1 MLPPVTPEARELAS
15 ALHLAPVIGDLLW
28 QRGLQ
33 SANDAQLFI
42 EPKLS
47 LLADPFSLTD
57 LEAAASRL
65 ADAID
70 AGKKIVV
77 YGDYDVDGITSS
89 ALLWRV
95 AKALGGNIAT
105 FLPHRMEE
113 GYGLSQDGLERCL
126 EEHRPELLIAVDCGT
141 TAVEQIAWLR
151 ERGVD
156 VMVVDHHE
164 LPPELPQAHALVNP
178 HRDGHMLY
186 LASVGLV
193 FKLLHGLLK
202 HRPKYKDIVDLRDYM
217 DLVAVGTVADIV
229 PLVEDNRIYV
239 RRGLRQ
245 LMQTENPGLAA
256 LMQVAGVRGVP
267 TPADIGFRL
276 GPRLNASGRLGDAN
290 RSLELLTTGDG
301 RRAHELARELDFTN
315 RERQRHERATFDE
328 AAQMAD
334 EQFDI
339 ERDHTL
345 VVARR
350 GWHVGVIGIVAS
362 RLQRMHY
369 RPTLV
374 IGIDEETGMG
384 KGSGR
389 SIEGYSLIDGLRA
402 CHDLF
407 DTFGGHEMAAGLTI
421 AEEKI
426 PEFRRRLEEH
436 ARGEL
441 AAKQL
446 QPRLELAGSLATS
459 DINENLFRE
468 LELLAPFGRENPE
481 PVFLLDDVR
490 FSRPPR
496 PFGNNHFKLF
506 LKTGAGQTEAVAFN
520 MADRGLPQ
528 EGGQLAGVLEWSDY
542 SGCVQVRLLDWTAP
556 GEAAS
561 GAAVA

>member
-1 MLPPVTPEARELAS
+1 MPFSRSALGQRWMLPPVDDQARELAR
-15 ALHLAPVIGDLLW
+15 ALQLSPVIGDLLW

-33 SANDAQLFI
+33 SPGAAQLFI

-47 LLADPFSLTD
+47 SLVNPFTLTD
-57 LEAAASRL
+57 LEAAAARL
-65 ADAID
+65 ADAVDRGRRMVI
-70 AGKKIVV
+70 

-95 AKALGGNIAT
+95 VRALGGEIAT
-105 FLPHRMEE
+105 FLPHRMDE
-113 GYGLSQDGLERCL
+113 GYGLSQEGLERCL
-126 EEHRPELLIAVDCGT
+126 EQHRPELLIAVDCGT

-151 ERGVD
+151 ERGVE

-164 LPPELPQAHALVNP
+164 LPPELPAAHELVNP
-178 HRDGHMLY
+178 HRDGHLLY

-202 HRPKYKDIVDLRDYM
+202 HRPDYKKRVDLRDYM

-229 PLVEDNRIYV
+229 PLVDDNRIFV

-245 LMQTENPGLAA
+245 LMQTENAGLAA

-276 GPRLNASGRLGDAN
+276 GPRLNASGRLGDAT
-290 RSLELLTTGDG
+290 RSLELLTTGDP
-301 RRAHELARELDFTN
+301 RRANELARELDFTN
-315 RERQRHERATFDE
+315 RERQRHERVTHEE
-328 AAQMAD
+328 ASQIAG
-334 EQFDI
+334 EQFDR

-362 RLQRMHY
+362 RLLRHHY

-402 CHDLF
+402 CADLF
-407 DTFGGHEMAAGLTI
+407 DSFGGHEMAAGLTI
-421 AEEKI
+421 PEENI
-426 PEFRRRLEEH
+426 PEFRRRLEAH
-436 ARGEL
+436 ARETLSTG
-441 AAKQL
+441 QL
-446 QPRLELAGSLATS
+446 QPRL
-459 DINENLFRE
+459 
-468 LELLAPFGRENPE
+468 
-481 PVFLLDDVR
+481 
-490 FSRPPR
+490 
-496 PFGNNHFKLF
+496 H
-506 LKTGAGQTEAVAFN
+506 
-520 MADRGLPQ
+520 
-528 EGGQLAGVLEWSDY
+528 
-542 SGCVQVRLLDWTAP
+542 
-556 GEAAS
+556 
-561 GAAVA
+561 